1 MDLGVILFLCLIC
14 VFAIYFL
21 HELRVTLNR
30 LRCEITALTE
40 ERNKRLFE
48 ILHVLERLEE
58 QGIHKGL
65 ESQILDEESYCSN

>member
-1 MDLGVILFLCLIC
+1 MDLGVILFLFLIC
-14 VFAIYFL
+14 VFTIYFL
-21 HELRVTLNR
+21 HELRNSLNR

-58 QGIHKGL
+58 RGIHKGL
-65 ESQILDEESYCSN
+65 ESQILDKESFCSH